1 MPKRHPC
8 QSAYFSANARGQP
21 PSAARLAGLVCSA
34 AFGSCFCP
42 PFKLS
47 PASSSDSVWRGIR
60 TERQHVPLP
69 PRRRPRRKPAR
80 QSTSRLAMDTRPT
93 LRGTDDAAENRINT
107 KQKGSSQ
114 PGKSLFI
121 PVESF
126 GHLRLGFRTDDEPTD
141 HCLLRIRS
149 LTISHGEPSSGLR

>member
-1 MPKRHPC
+1 MSRRVFLRERWRTASEH
-8 QSAYFSANARGQP
+8 SEVGWSDW
-21 PSAARLAGLVCSA
+21 LAV
-34 AFGSCFCP
+34 FGSCFCP

-60 TERQHVPLP
+60 TERQHVPRP
-69 PRRRPRRKPAR
+69 PRRRPRRETGA
-80 QSTSRLAMDTRPT
+80 SEHVT
-93 LRGTDDAAENRINT
+93 LRDGYEANAPNHGRCRGKPHQHKA

-126 GHLRLGFRTDDEPTD
+126 GHLRLGFRADDEPTD